1 MTIVI
6 IWQFFLVS
14 ELNSC
19 ERRIFL
25 VYFYCHM
32 STLRIKWETYI
43 TRDRHTLL
51 VHCVENSLNFKMSY
65 DIWKLT
71 KCSSTYNHL
80 FTVLSF
86 LRKLIT
92 IPMGGKGLN
101 NTCHVHN
108 LTRSLVGKNHH
119 VFVDNFFNSLAL
131 AEDLLRDQIY
141 VCGTV
146 RGNRQGIPCAI
157 APSTQRVKRLCQG
170 ESLFLRKEN
179 IVVTVWKDKKPI
191 YFFELSVRSREE
203 WHCHE
208 DIQQQ
213 HGQCRLERSD
223 MGLLHGWKKI
233 EKVVALSHVVLCW
246 CCHCKC
252 LYFGKTVPASLI
264 KNPTGLS
271 FRSCEV
277 TYRKFFGTAIV
288 CKFWAPRRRALA
300 HQVL

>member
-86 LRKLIT
+86 LPKLIT
-92 IPMGGKGLN
+92 IPMGGKGLKQ
-101 NTCHVHN
+101 TERDLWQSVYWVQGHQKS
-108 LTRSLVGKNHH
+108 LTNEICCFKSLVNDKH
-119 VFVDNFFNSLAL
+119 VRESIMKLEAFSFFCLFVCLP
-131 AEDLLRDQIY
+131 
-141 VCGTV
+141 VC
-146 RGNRQGIPCAI
+146 
-157 APSTQRVKRLCQG
+157 
-170 ESLFLRKEN
+170 LF
-179 IVVTVWKDKKPI
+179 
-191 YFFELSVRSREE
+191 
-203 WHCHE
+203 
-208 DIQQQ
+208 
-213 HGQCRLERSD
+213 
-223 MGLLHGWKKI
+223 
-233 EKVVALSHVVLCW
+233 
-246 CCHCKC
+246 
-252 LYFGKTVPASLI
+252 
-264 KNPTGLS
+264 
-271 FRSCEV
+271 
-277 TYRKFFGTAIV
+277 
-288 CKFWAPRRRALA
+288 
-300 HQVL
+300 

>member
-1 MTIVI
+1 MIYLKGHFFSLTKMTIVI

-92 IPMGGKGLN
+92 IPMGGKGLKEKIHIVYGN
-101 NTCHVHN
+101 NYTPIISPFSFKHTSFLN
-108 LTRSLVGKNHH
+108 PLTPRSN
-119 VFVDNFFNSLAL
+119 
-131 AEDLLRDQIY
+131 
-141 VCGTV
+141 
-146 RGNRQGIPCAI
+146 
-157 APSTQRVKRLCQG
+157 
-170 ESLFLRKEN
+170 
-179 IVVTVWKDKKPI
+179 
-191 YFFELSVRSREE
+191 
-203 WHCHE
+203 
-208 DIQQQ
+208 
-213 HGQCRLERSD
+213 
-223 MGLLHGWKKI
+223 
-233 EKVVALSHVVLCW
+233 
-246 CCHCKC
+246 
-252 LYFGKTVPASLI
+252 
-264 KNPTGLS
+264 LS
-271 FRSCEV
+271 FSLLS
-277 TYRKFFGTAIV
+277 TIQF
-288 CKFWAPRRRALA
+288 L
-300 HQVL
+300 